1 MLLQREL
8 SLRLAPRRDIVFV
21 TSGASDVWAKC
32 FPDAI
37 AFRNRHCNMSGS
49 TSVAQRRVNRLYTMP
64 IPTSEPGTMNAA
76 PSAVQTTPRARHKFP
91 LPFPRLESLRSR
103 ILAFAVAAALLP
115 AGTMLGV
122 FYTQNRRALEK
133 KIDEDLLSSSA
144 QSARA
149 TGVWLRERLYD
160 LRVFAGSDEVVI
172 TLEHG
177 ARPVPGNAT
186 EGRLRDYLV
195 SLHER
200 FSDFEKLMVL
210 DLDGKV
216 VATSA
221 TEVTPVPL
229 PADWQQALKSDNQIV
244 GNAYWDPKSGRA
256 KLIVAV
262 PAQRADG
269 RLLGAFAAELNLA
282 PVQLLLRSFAPD
294 STGAVHLVNTRG
306 AAIASSD
313 GVTEQIIKNPLS
325 PPTMKKLRE
334 RARAPFAYTSFGGRE
349 VIGTLEYVP
358 QVSWLVISEISG
370 EAAFQQVRR
379 FRDVALLVIAFLLIA
394 VTLSA
399 YRLGRLIAR
408 PLDRLTKAA
417 GEVAA
422 GDLAV
427 DLPAAPG
434 GGEVGYL
441 TDVFNHMVYRLRE
454 GRLELDRINETL
466 LKKNEE
472 LELLSTT
479 DSLTGLSNHRSLMQ
493 RLDDEVA
500 RFKKD
505 KHGFSVLVGDV
516 DHFKQYND
524 AFGHPA
530 GDEVLQ
536 RIAEI
541 MRGSTRKG
549 DCCARYGG
557 EEFVIVLPNTA
568 IADALDTAEHIRARV
583 AAKKFNGRKITLSI
597 GVASFPEDAD
607 DAETIIAVAD
617 EALYQAKREGRD
629 RTVRARRLKKT
640 G

>member
-1 MLLQREL
+1 
-8 SLRLAPRRDIVFV
+8 
-21 TSGASDVWAKC
+21 
-32 FPDAI
+32 
-37 AFRNRHCNMSGS
+37 
-49 TSVAQRRVNRLYTMP
+49 MP
-64 IPTSEPGTMNAA
+64 GTTAEPGTINAA
-76 PSAVQTTPRARHKFP
+76 KPASQITPRARAKFP
-91 LPFPRLESLRSR
+91 VPFPKFESLRSR

-122 FYTQNRRALEK
+122 FYSQNRRALEK
-133 KIDEDLLSSSA
+133 KINEDLLSGSA

-149 TGVWLRERLYD
+149 SGVWLRERLYD

-172 TLEHG
+172 TLERG
-177 ARPVPGNAT
+177 AHAPASTPT

-210 DLDGKV
+210 DLDGNV

-221 TEVTPVPL
+221 GEVTNVPL
-229 PADWQQALKSDNQIV
+229 PPDWQSALRSDNQIV
-244 GNAYWDPKSGRA
+244 GDAYWDPKSGRA

-282 PVQLLLRSFAPD
+282 PVQMLLRSFAAD
-294 STGAVHLVNTRG
+294 STGRIHLVNIKG
-306 AAIASSD
+306 GAIASSE
-313 GVTEQIIKNPLS
+313 GVTEQLLKHPM
-325 PPTMKKLRE
+325 PPATMKKLRE
-334 RARAPFAYTSFGGRE
+334 RARAPFSYVSFGGRD

-358 QVSWLVISEISG
+358 QVSWAVIAEISS
-370 EAAFQQVRR
+370 EAAYLQVRR
-379 FRDVALLVIAFLLIA
+379 FRDVALLVIAFLLVA
-394 VTLSA
+394 VTASA

-441 TDVFNHMVYRLRE
+441 TDVFNHMVSRLRE
-454 GRLELDRINETL
+454 GRAELDRINETL
-466 LKKNEE
+466 TKKNEE

-479 DSLTGLSNHRSLMQ
+479 DSLTGLSNHRSLMN
-493 RLDDEVA
+493 RLDAEVA

-505 KHGFSVLVGDV
+505 KRGFSVLVGDV

-536 RIAEI
+536 TIAEI
-541 MRGSTRKG
+541 MRESTRKG

-557 EEFVIVLPNTA
+557 EEFVIVLPDTS
-568 IADALDTAEHIRARV
+568 IADALDTSEHIRARV
-583 AAKKFNGRKITLSI
+583 AAKKFNGRKMTLSI

-607 DAETIIAVAD
+607 DAEAIIAVAD

-629 RTVRARRLKKT
+629 RSVRARRLKKT

>member
-1 MLLQREL
+1 
-8 SLRLAPRRDIVFV
+8 
-21 TSGASDVWAKC
+21 
-32 FPDAI
+32 
-37 AFRNRHCNMSGS
+37 
-49 TSVAQRRVNRLYTMP
+49 
-64 IPTSEPGTMNAA
+64 MNAA
-76 PSAVQTTPRARHKFP
+76 KPASQITPRARPKFP
-91 LPFPRLESLRSR
+91 VPFPKFESLRSR

-122 FYTQNRRALEK
+122 FYAQNRRALEK
-133 KIDEDLLSSSA
+133 KINEDLLSGSA

-160 LRVFAGSDEVVI
+160 LRVFSGSDEVVF
-172 TLEHG
+172 TLDRSTR
-177 ARPVPGNAT
+177 APTSPT

-210 DLDGKV
+210 DLDGNV

-221 TEVTPVPL
+221 TEATKVPL
-229 PADWQQALKSDNQIV
+229 PADWQQALKADNQIV
-244 GNAYWDPKSGRA
+244 GDPYWDPIAKRA

-294 STGAVHLVNTRG
+294 SSGAIHLVNTRG
-306 AAIASSD
+306 ALIASSD
-313 GVTEQIIKNPLS
+313 GVNEALVRSPMP

-334 RARAPFAYTSFGGRE
+334 RARAPFEYTSFRDHD

-358 QVSWLVISEISG
+358 QVNWAVLAEQSA
-370 EAAFQQVRR
+370 EAAYLQVRR
-379 FRDVALLVIAFLLIA
+379 FRDVALGVIVFLLIA
-394 VTLSA
+394 VTAAA

-422 GDLAV
+422 GDLTV

-434 GGEVGYL
+434 GGEIGYL
-441 TDVFNHMVYRLRE
+441 TDVFNHMVYRLRD
-454 GRLELDRINETL
+454 GRAELDRINETL
-466 LKKNEE
+466 RKKNEE

-479 DSLTGLSNHRSLMQ
+479 DSLTGLSNHRSLMM
-493 RLDDEVA
+493 RLDHEVA
-500 RFKKD
+500 RFRKD
-505 KHGFSVLVGDV
+505 RKGFSVLVGDV

-536 RIAEI
+536 TIAEI
-541 MRGSTRKG
+541 LRDSTRKN

-557 EEFVIVLPNTA
+557 EEFVIVLPDTA
-568 IADALDTAEHIRARV
+568 AADAMDTAEHIRARV
-583 AAKKFNGRKITLSI
+583 AAKKFNGRKMTLSI
-597 GVASFPEDAD
+597 GVATFPEDAD
-607 DAETIIAVAD
+607 DAEAIIAVAD

-629 RTVRARRLKKT
+629 RTVRARRLAKT

>member
-1 MLLQREL
+1 
-8 SLRLAPRRDIVFV
+8 
-21 TSGASDVWAKC
+21 
-32 FPDAI
+32 
-37 AFRNRHCNMSGS
+37 
-49 TSVAQRRVNRLYTMP
+49 
-64 IPTSEPGTMNAA
+64 MNAA
-76 PSAVQTTPRARHKFP
+76 QPATQTTPRARAKFP

-122 FYTQNRRALEK
+122 FYTQNRHALEK
-133 KIDEDLLSSSA
+133 KINEDLLSGSA

-149 TGVWLRERLYD
+149 SGVWLRERLYD

-172 TLEHG
+172 TLDHG
-177 ARPVPGNAT
+177 SRLPSTPT

-210 DLDGKV
+210 DINGNV
-216 VATSA
+216 IATSA
-221 TEVTPVPL
+221 NEVTNVPL
-229 PADWQQALKSDNQIV
+229 PLDWQSLMRSDNQIV
-244 GNAYWDPKSGRA
+244 GDAYWDAKSGRA

-282 PVQLLLRSFAPD
+282 PVQLLLRSFAAD
-294 STGAVHLVNTRG
+294 STGAIQLVNAKG
-306 AAIASSD
+306 ALIASSD
-313 GVTEQIIKNPLS
+313 GVSPGLLKNPL
-325 PPTMKKLRE
+325 PRPTMTKLRE
-334 RARAPFAYTSFGGRE
+334 RARAPFPYTSFAGRE

-358 QVSWLVISEISG
+358 QVSWAVIAEISA
-370 EAAFQQVRR
+370 EAAFLQVRN
-379 FRDVALLVIAFLLIA
+379 FRDVALFVILFLLLA
-394 VTLSA
+394 VTAAA

-427 DLPAAPG
+427 DLPAAMG

-441 TDVFNHMVYRLRE
+441 TDVFNHMVFRLRE

-466 LKKNEE
+466 IKKNEE
-472 LELLSTT
+472 LEHLSTT
-479 DSLTGLSNHRSLMQ
+479 DSLTGLSNHRSLMK

-500 RFKKD
+500 RFKKE
-505 KHGFSVLVGDV
+505 KRGFSVLVGDV

-536 RIAEI
+536 TIAEI
-541 MRGSTRKG
+541 MRDSTRKV

-557 EEFVIVLPNTA
+557 EEFVIVLPDNA

-607 DAETIIAVAD
+607 DAEAIIAVAD

>member
-1 MLLQREL
+1 
-8 SLRLAPRRDIVFV
+8 
-21 TSGASDVWAKC
+21 
-32 FPDAI
+32 
-37 AFRNRHCNMSGS
+37 
-49 TSVAQRRVNRLYTMP
+49 MP
-64 IPTSEPGTMNAA
+64 VPTSEPGTINAA
-76 PSAVQTTPRARHKFP
+76 QPATHTTPRARGKFP
-91 LPFPRLESLRSR
+91 LPFPRFESLRSR
-103 ILAFAVAAALLP
+103 ILAFAVVAALLP

-133 KIDEDLLSSSA
+133 KINEDLLSGSA

-160 LRVFAGSDEVVI
+160 LRVFAGSDEVVF
-172 TLEHG
+172 TLDRSG
-177 ARPVPGNAT
+177 RIVPSSPT

-210 DLDGKV
+210 DLDGNV
-216 VATSA
+216 IATSA
-221 TEVTPVPL
+221 PEVMKVPL
-229 PADWQQALKSDNQIV
+229 PADWQQTLKSDNQIV
-244 GNAYWDPKSGRA
+244 GDAYWDPIAKRA

-294 STGAVHLVNTRG
+294 STGAIHLVNTRG
-306 AAIASSD
+306 GAIASSD
-313 GVTEQIIKNPLS
+313 GVSEKLIKSPL
-325 PPTMKKLRE
+325 PAATMKKLRE
-334 RARAPFAYTSFGGRE
+334 RARAPFEYNSYASRD

-358 QVSWLVISEISG
+358 QVSWAVIAEISA
-370 EAAFQQVRR
+370 EAAYMQVRR
-379 FRDVALLVIAFLLIA
+379 FRDVALLVIAFLLVA
-394 VTLSA
+394 VTASA

-422 GDLAV
+422 GDLTV

-434 GGEVGYL
+434 GGEIGYL
-441 TDVFNHMVYRLRE
+441 TDVFNHMVYRLRD
-454 GRLELDRINETL
+454 GRAELDRINETL
-466 LKKNEE
+466 IKKNEE

-479 DSLTGLSNHRSLMQ
+479 DSLTGLSNHRSLMK
-493 RLDDEVA
+493 RLDDEVT
-500 RFKKD
+500 RFRKD
-505 KHGFSVLVGDV
+505 KRGFSVLVGDV

-536 RIAEI
+536 TIAEI
-541 MRGSTRKG
+541 MRDSTRKA

-557 EEFVIVLPNTA
+557 EEFVIVLPDTA
-568 IADALDTAEHIRARV
+568 AADALDTAEHIRARV
-583 AAKKFNGRKITLSI
+583 AAKKFSGRKMTLSI
-597 GVASFPEDAD
+597 GVATFPEDAD
-607 DAETIIAVAD
+607 DAEAIIAVAD

-629 RTVRARRLKKT
+629 RTVGAHRLKNT
-640 G
+640 GELQHSSPHVTAATPA

>member
-1 MLLQREL
+1 
-8 SLRLAPRRDIVFV
+8 
-21 TSGASDVWAKC
+21 
-32 FPDAI
+32 
-37 AFRNRHCNMSGS
+37 
-49 TSVAQRRVNRLYTMP
+49 MP
-64 IPTSEPGTMNAA
+64 VPTSEPGTINAA
-76 PSAVQTTPRARHKFP
+76 QPATHTTPRARAKFP
-91 LPFPRLESLRSR
+91 LPFPRFESLRSR
-103 ILAFAVAAALLP
+103 ILAFAVVAALLP

-122 FYTQNRRALEK
+122 FYTQHRRALEK
-133 KIDEDLLSSSA
+133 KINEDLLSSSA

-160 LRVFAGSDEVVI
+160 LRVFAGSDEVAF
-172 TLEHG
+172 TLDRG
-177 ARPVPGNAT
+177 GRVTTSPT

-210 DLDGKV
+210 DLDGNV
-216 VATSA
+216 IATSA
-221 TEVTPVPL
+221 PEVTKVPL

-244 GNAYWDPKSGRA
+244 GDAYWDPVAKRA

-282 PVQLLLRSFAPD
+282 PVQMLLRSFAPD
-294 STGAVHLVNTRG
+294 STGAIHLVNIKG
-306 AAIASSD
+306 SAIASSD
-313 GVTEQIIKNPLS
+313 KVSQNLIASPL
-325 PPTMKKLRE
+325 PAPTMKKLRE
-334 RARAPFAYTSFGGRE
+334 RARAPFEYTSFGNRD

-358 QVSWLVISEISG
+358 QVNWAVIAEISA
-370 EAAFQQVRR
+370 EAAYLQVRR
-379 FRDVALLVIAFLLIA
+379 FRDVALLVIAFLLVA
-394 VTLSA
+394 VTAAA
-399 YRLGRLIAR
+399 YRLGRFIAR

-422 GDLAV
+422 GDLTV

-441 TDVFNHMVYRLRE
+441 TDVFNHMVYRLRD
-454 GRLELDRINETL
+454 GRAELDRINETL
-466 LKKNEE
+466 RKKNEE

-479 DSLTGLSNHRSLMQ
+479 DSLTGLSNHRSLMK

-500 RFKKD
+500 RFKKE
-505 KHGFSVLVGDV
+505 KRGFSVLVGDV

-536 RIAEI
+536 TIAEI
-541 MRGSTRKG
+541 MRESTRKV

-557 EEFVIVLPNTA
+557 EEFVIVLPDTA
-568 IADALDTAEHIRARV
+568 AADALDTAEHIRARV
-583 AAKKFNGRKITLSI
+583 AAKKFNGRKMTLSI
-597 GVASFPEDAD
+597 GVATFPEDAD
-607 DAETIIAVAD
+607 DAEAIIAVAD

-629 RTVRARRLKKT
+629 RTVRAHRLKKT

>member
-1 MLLQREL
+1 
-8 SLRLAPRRDIVFV
+8 
-21 TSGASDVWAKC
+21 
-32 FPDAI
+32 
-37 AFRNRHCNMSGS
+37 
-49 TSVAQRRVNRLYTMP
+49 
-64 IPTSEPGTMNAA
+64 MNAA
-76 PSAVQTTPRARHKFP
+76 PSAAQTTPRARHKFP

-172 TLEHG
+172 SLEHG
-177 ARPVPGNAT
+177 ARTVPGNAT

-200 FSDFEKLMVL
+200 FGDFEKLMVL

-244 GNAYWDPKSGRA
+244 GNAYWDAKSGRA

-313 GVTEQIIKNPLS
+313 GVTEQIIKNPLP
-325 PPTMKKLRE
+325 PPTIKKLRE
-334 RARAPFAYTSFGGRE
+334 RARAPFAYTSFGGRD

-379 FRDVALLVIAFLLIA
+379 FRDAALLVIVFLLIA

-472 LELLSTT
+472 LEMLSTT
-479 DSLTGLSNHRSLMQ
+479 DSLTGLSNHRSLMK

-607 DAETIIAVAD
+607 DAEAIIAVAD

>member
-1 MLLQREL
+1 VPEC
-8 SLRLAPRRDIVFV
+8 RLRRDIVFV
-21 TSGASDVWAKC
+21 TSGASDVCTKC
-32 FPDAI
+32 LPGPV
-37 AFRNRHCNMSGS
+37 AFRDPHCNKSGS
-49 TSVAQRRVNRLYTMP
+49 TSVAQRRVGRLYTMP
-64 IPTSEPGTMNAA
+64 IPTSEPGNMNAA
-76 PSAVQTTPRARHKFP
+76 PSAAQTTPRARHKFP

-172 TLEHG
+172 SLEHG
-177 ARPVPGNAT
+177 ARTVPGNAT

-200 FSDFEKLMVL
+200 FGDFEKLMVL

-244 GNAYWDPKSGRA
+244 GNAYWDAKSGRA

-313 GVTEQIIKNPLS
+313 GVTEQIIKNPLP
-325 PPTMKKLRE
+325 PPTIKKLRE
-334 RARAPFAYTSFGGRE
+334 RARAPFAYTSFGGRD

-379 FRDVALLVIAFLLIA
+379 FRDAALLVIVFLLIA

-472 LELLSTT
+472 LEMLSTT
-479 DSLTGLSNHRSLMQ
+479 DSLTGLSNHRSLMK
-493 RLDDEVA
+493 RFDDEVA

-607 DAETIIAVAD
+607 DAEAIIAVAD

>member
-1 MLLQREL
+1 
-8 SLRLAPRRDIVFV
+8 
-21 TSGASDVWAKC
+21 
-32 FPDAI
+32 
-37 AFRNRHCNMSGS
+37 
-49 TSVAQRRVNRLYTMP
+49 MP
-64 IPTSEPGTMNAA
+64 ATTAEPGTINAA
-76 PSAVQTTPRARHKFP
+76 KPATQTTPRARAKFP
-91 LPFPRLESLRSR
+91 VPFPRFESLRSR

-122 FYTQNRRALEK
+122 FYTQNRRAMEK
-133 KIDEDLLSSSA
+133 KINEDLLSGSA

-160 LRVFAGSDEVVI
+160 LRVFAGSDEVVF
-172 TLEHG
+172 TLDRG
-177 ARPVPGNAT
+177 TRPAT
-186 EGRLRDYLV
+186 SPTQGRLRDYLV

-200 FSDFEKLMVL
+200 FSDFEKLIVL
-210 DLDGKV
+210 DLDGNV
-216 VATSA
+216 IATSA
-221 TEVTPVPL
+221 GEVTKVPL

-244 GNAYWDPKSGRA
+244 GDPYWDPVAKRA

-294 STGAVHLVNTRG
+294 STGAIHLVNTRG
-306 AAIASSD
+306 AIIASSD
-313 GVTEQIIKNPLS
+313 GVNEGLIRSPMP

-334 RARAPFAYTSFGGRE
+334 RARAPFEYSSFRGRD

-358 QVSWLVISEISG
+358 QVNWAVLAEMSA
-370 EAAFQQVRR
+370 EAAYLQVRR
-379 FRDVALLVIAFLLIA
+379 FRDVALGVIAFLLIA
-394 VTLSA
+394 VTASA

-422 GDLAV
+422 GDLTV

-434 GGEVGYL
+434 GGEIGYL
-441 TDVFNHMVYRLRE
+441 TDVFNHMVYRLRD
-454 GRLELDRINETL
+454 GRAELDRINETL
-466 LKKNEE
+466 RKKNEE

-479 DSLTGLSNHRSLMQ
+479 DSLTGLSNHRSLMK
-493 RLDDEVA
+493 RLDDEVV
-500 RFKKD
+500 RFRKERK
-505 KHGFSVLVGDV
+505 GFSVLVGDV

-536 RIAEI
+536 TIAEI
-541 MRGSTRKG
+541 MRDSTRKT

-557 EEFVIVLPNTA
+557 EEFVIVLPDTSA
-568 IADALDTAEHIRARV
+568 ADAMDTAEHIRARV
-583 AAKKFNGRKITLSI
+583 AAKKFSGRKMTLSI
-597 GVASFPEDAD
+597 GVATFPEDAD

-629 RTVRARRLKKT
+629 RTVRARRLAKT

>member
-1 MLLQREL
+1 
-8 SLRLAPRRDIVFV
+8 
-21 TSGASDVWAKC
+21 
-32 FPDAI
+32 
-37 AFRNRHCNMSGS
+37 
-49 TSVAQRRVNRLYTMP
+49 MP
-64 IPTSEPGTMNAA
+64 FTNSEPGTINAA
-76 PSAVQTTPRARHKFP
+76 QPATHTTPRARGKFP
-91 LPFPRLESLRSR
+91 LPFPRFESLRSR
-103 ILAFAVAAALLP
+103 ILAFAVVAALLP

-122 FYTQNRRALEK
+122 FYTQNRRTLEK
-133 KIDEDLLSSSA
+133 KINEDLLSSSA

-160 LRVFAGSDEVVI
+160 LRVFAGSDEVVFSLDRGGRI
-172 TLEHG
+172 TAG
-177 ARPVPGNAT
+177 SN
-186 EGRLRDYLV
+186 EGRLRDYLA

-200 FSDFEKLMVL
+200 FSDFETLMVL
-210 DLDGKV
+210 DLDGNV
-216 VATSA
+216 VATSSGQA
-221 TEVTPVPL
+221 TKVPL
-229 PADWQQALKSDNQIV
+229 PADWQQELKTENQIV
-244 GNAYWDPKSGRA
+244 GDAYWDPVSKRA

-282 PVQLLLRSFAPD
+282 PVQLLLRSFALD
-294 STGAVHLVNTRG
+294 SAGAIQLVNTRG
-306 AAIASSD
+306 GPIASSE
-313 GVTEQIIKNPLS
+313 GVSETLIKNKMS
-325 PPTMKKLRE
+325 PATMKKLRE
-334 RARAPFAYTSFGGRE
+334 RARAPFEYTSFGNRD

-358 QVSWLVISEISG
+358 QVNWSVIAEISA
-370 EAAFQQVRR
+370 EAAYLQVRR
-379 FRDVALLVIAFLLIA
+379 FRDVALGVIVFLLIA
-394 VTLSA
+394 VTATA
-399 YRLGRLIAR
+399 YRLGRLISR

-422 GDLAV
+422 GDLTV

-441 TDVFNHMVYRLRE
+441 TDVFNHMVYRLRD
-454 GRLELDRINETL
+454 GRAELDRINETL
-466 LKKNEE
+466 RKKNEE

-493 RLDDEVA
+493 RLDAEVA
-500 RFKKD
+500 RFKKE
-505 KHGFSVLVGDV
+505 KRGFSVLVGDV

-536 RIAEI
+536 RIADI
-541 MRGSTRKG
+541 MRESTRKN

-557 EEFVIVLPNTA
+557 EEFVIVLPDTSA
-568 IADALDTAEHIRARV
+568 TDALDTAEHIRARV
-583 AAKKFNGRKITLSI
+583 AAKKFSGRKMTLSI

-607 DAETIIAVAD
+607 DAEAIIAVAD

-629 RTVRARRLKKT
+629 RTVRAHRLKKT

>member
-1 MLLQREL
+1 MP
-8 SLRLAPRRDIVFV
+8 AP
-21 TSGASDVWAKC
+21 A
-32 FPDAI
+32 
-37 AFRNRHCNMSGS
+37 
-49 TSVAQRRVNRLYTMP
+49 
-64 IPTSEPGTMNAA
+64 SEPGTINAA
-76 PSAVQTTPRARHKFP
+76 EPAAHTTPRARGKFP

-133 KIDEDLLSSSA
+133 KINEDLLSGSA

-160 LRVFAGSDEVVI
+160 LRVFAGSDEVVV
-172 TLEHG
+172 TLDR
-177 ARPVPGNAT
+177 APRNTAPSSPT

-210 DLDGKV
+210 DLDGNV
-216 VATSA
+216 IATSA
-221 TEVTPVPL
+221 GEVTKVPL
-229 PADWQQALKSDNQIV
+229 PGDWQATLRSDNQIV
-244 GNAYWDPKSGRA
+244 GDAYWDAKSGRA

-282 PVQLLLRSFAPD
+282 PVQLLLRSFAAD
-294 STGAVHLVNTRG
+294 STGRIHLVNIRG
-306 AAIASSD
+306 SVIASSEK
-313 GVTEQIIKNPLS
+313 VTADLLKHPMPPL
-325 PPTMKKLRE
+325 TMKKLRE
-334 RARAPFAYTSFGGRE
+334 RARAPFEYTGFGGRD

-358 QVSWLVISEISG
+358 QVNWAVIAEISS
-370 EAAFQQVRR
+370 EAAYLQVRR

-394 VTLSA
+394 VTASA

-417 GEVAA
+417 SEVAA

-427 DLPAAPG
+427 DLPAAMG

-454 GRLELDRINETL
+454 GRTELDRINETL
-466 LKKNEE
+466 RKKNEE

-479 DSLTGLSNHRSLMQ
+479 DSLTGLSNHRSLMK

-536 RIAEI
+536 TIAEI
-541 MRGSTRKG
+541 MRDSTRKN

-557 EEFVIVLPNTA
+557 EEFVIVLPDTA
-568 IADALDTAEHIRARV
+568 ITDALDTAEHIRARV
-583 AAKKFNGRKITLSI
+583 AAKKFNGRKMTLSI

-607 DAETIIAVAD
+607 DAEAIIAVAD

>member
-1 MLLQREL
+1 M
-8 SLRLAPRRDIVFV
+8 PV
-21 TSGASDVWAKC
+21 T
-32 FPDAI
+32 
-37 AFRNRHCNMSGS
+37 
-49 TSVAQRRVNRLYTMP
+49 
-64 IPTSEPGTMNAA
+64 TSEPGTINVAA
-76 PSAVQTTPRARHKFP
+76 PASETTPRARAKFP

-133 KIDEDLLSSSA
+133 KINEDLLSSSA

-160 LRVFAGSDEVVI
+160 LRVFAGSDEVVV
-172 TLEHG
+172 TLDRG
-177 ARPVPGNAT
+177 PRAAPSSPT

-210 DLDGKV
+210 DLDGNV

-221 TEVTPVPL
+221 SEVTKVPL
-229 PADWQQALKSDNQIV
+229 PADWQATLRSDNQIV
-244 GNAYWDPKSGRA
+244 GNAYWDPKTRRA

-282 PVQLLLRSFAPD
+282 PVQLLLRSFATD
-294 STGAVHLVNTRG
+294 STGAIHLVNVKG
-306 AAIASSD
+306 GAIASSD
-313 GVTEQIIKNPLS
+313 GVSEQMIKYPMTLT
-325 PPTMKKLRE
+325 TMKRLRE
-334 RARAPFAYTSFGGRE
+334 RARAPFSYTSFGGRD

-358 QVSWLVISEISG
+358 QVNWAVIAEISS
-370 EAAFQQVRR
+370 EAAYLQVRH
-379 FRDVALLVIAFLLIA
+379 FRDVALLVILFLLIA
-394 VTLSA
+394 VTAAS
-399 YRLGRLIAR
+399 YRLGRFIAR

-454 GRLELDRINETL
+454 GRAELDQANETL
-466 LKKNEE
+466 RKKNEE

-479 DSLTGLSNHRSLMQ
+479 DSLTGLSNHRSLMK

-500 RFKKD
+500 RFRKD
-505 KHGFSVLVGDV
+505 HRGFSVLVGDV

-536 RIAEI
+536 TIAEI
-541 MRGSTRKG
+541 MRDSTRKV

-557 EEFVIVLPNTA
+557 EEFVIVLPDTA

-583 AAKKFNGRKITLSI
+583 AAKKFNGRKMTLSI

-607 DAETIIAVAD
+607 DAESIIAVAD

-629 RTVRARRLKKT
+629 RTVRARRLQKT

>member
-1 MLLQREL
+1 
-8 SLRLAPRRDIVFV
+8 
-21 TSGASDVWAKC
+21 
-32 FPDAI
+32 
-37 AFRNRHCNMSGS
+37 
-49 TSVAQRRVNRLYTMP
+49 MP
-64 IPTSEPGTMNAA
+64 PTTSEPGTINAA
-76 PSAVQTTPRARHKFP
+76 TPATQTTPRARAKFP

-115 AGTMLGV
+115 ASTMLGV
-122 FYTQNRRALEK
+122 FYTQNRHALEK
-133 KIDEDLLSSSA
+133 KIDEDLLSGSA

-149 TGVWLRERLYD
+149 SGVWLRERLYD
-160 LRVFAGSDEVVI
+160 LRVFASSEEVVM
-172 TLEHG
+172 TLDRGGRPG
-177 ARPVPGNAT
+177 ASAPA
-186 EGRLRDYLV
+186 EGRLRDYLA
-195 SLHER
+195 SLRER
-200 FSDFEKLMVL
+200 FSDFERLMVL
-210 DLDGKV
+210 DLDGNV

-221 TEVTPVPL
+221 GEATTKIPL
-229 PADWQQALKSDNQIV
+229 PPDWQSTLRSDNQIV
-244 GNAYWDPKSGRA
+244 GDAYWDPVTKRA

-282 PVQLLLRSFAPD
+282 PVQLLLRSFAAD
-294 STGAVHLVNTRG
+294 STGRIHLVNIKG
-306 AAIASSD
+306 APIASSD
-313 GVTEQIIKNPLS
+313 GITEQMLKHPM
-325 PPTMKKLRE
+325 PPVTMKKLRE
-334 RARAPFAYTSFGGRE
+334 RARAPFSYVSFGGRD

-358 QVSWLVISEISG
+358 QVSWAVIAEISS
-370 EAAFQQVRR
+370 EAAYLQVRR
-379 FRDVALLVIAFLLIA
+379 FRDVALLVIAFLLVA
-394 VTLSA
+394 VTASA

-454 GRLELDRINETL
+454 GRDELDRINETL

-479 DSLTGLSNHRSLMQ
+479 DSLTGLSNHRSLMN
-493 RLDDEVA
+493 RLDAEVA
-500 RFKKD
+500 RFKKE
-505 KHGFSVLVGDV
+505 KRGFSVLVGDV

-536 RIAEI
+536 TIAEI
-541 MRGSTRKG
+541 MRDSTRKG

-557 EEFVIVLPNTA
+557 EEFVIVLPDTS
-568 IADALDTAEHIRARV
+568 IADALDTSEHIRARV
-583 AAKKFNGRKITLSI
+583 AAKKFNGRKMTLSI

-607 DAETIIAVAD
+607 DAESIIAVAD

-629 RTVRARRLKKT
+629 RSVRARRLQKT

>member
-1 MLLQREL
+1 
-8 SLRLAPRRDIVFV
+8 
-21 TSGASDVWAKC
+21 
-32 FPDAI
+32 
-37 AFRNRHCNMSGS
+37 
-49 TSVAQRRVNRLYTMP
+49 MP
-64 IPTSEPGTMNAA
+64 LPTSEPGTLNAA
-76 PSAVQTTPRARHKFP
+76 QGVTQSTPRARHKFP

-133 KIDEDLLSSSA
+133 KINEDLVSSSA

-160 LRVFAGSDEVVI
+160 LRVFSGSDEVVI
-172 TLEHG
+172 TLEHSG
-177 ARPVPGNAT
+177 SKAATPT

-210 DLDGKV
+210 DLDGNV
-216 VATSA
+216 IATSA
-221 TEVTPVPL
+221 PEVTSIPL
-229 PADWQQALKSDNQIV
+229 PADWQSVLKSDNQIV
-244 GNAYWDPKSGRA
+244 GNAYWDAKTGRA

-282 PVQLLLRSFAPD
+282 PVQMLLRSFAPE
-294 STGAVHLVNTRG
+294 STGAIHLVNTRG
-306 AAIASSD
+306 AAIASSI
-313 GVTEQIIKNPLS
+313 GATEDLLKNPIS

-334 RARAPFAYTSFGGRE
+334 RARAPFAYTSFGGRD

-358 QVSWLVISEISG
+358 QVNWLVISEISG
-370 EAAFQQVRR
+370 ESAFGQVRR
-379 FRDVALLVIAFLLIA
+379 FRNVALLVIVLLLIA
-394 VTLSA
+394 VTASA

-441 TDVFNHMVYRLRE
+441 TEVFNHMVYRLRE

-479 DSLTGLSNHRSLMQ
+479 DSLTGLSNHRSLMK

-500 RFKKD
+500 RYKKQ
-505 KHGFSVLVGDV
+505 KSGFSVLVGDV

-536 RIAEI
+536 TIAEI
-541 MRGSTRKG
+541 MRDSTRKV

-557 EEFVIVLPNTA
+557 EEFVIVLPDVA
-568 IADALDTAEHIRARV
+568 ITEALDTAEHIRARV

-597 GVASFPEDAD
+597 GVAGFPEAAD
-607 DAETIIAVAD
+607 DAEAIIAVAD

>member
-1 MLLQREL
+1 
-8 SLRLAPRRDIVFV
+8 
-21 TSGASDVWAKC
+21 
-32 FPDAI
+32 
-37 AFRNRHCNMSGS
+37 
-49 TSVAQRRVNRLYTMP
+49 
-64 IPTSEPGTMNAA
+64 MNAA
-76 PSAVQTTPRARHKFP
+76 PSATQTTPRARHKFP

-177 ARPVPGNAT
+177 ARTVPGNAT
-186 EGRLRDYLV
+186 QGRLRDYLV

-200 FSDFEKLMVL
+200 FADFEKLMVL

-229 PADWQQALKSDNQIV
+229 PADWQQLLKSDNQIV

-282 PVQLLLRSFAPD
+282 PVQLVLRSFAPD
-294 STGAVHLVNTRG
+294 SAGAVHLVNARG

-313 GVTEQIIKNPLS
+313 GVTEQIIKNPIP

-334 RARAPFAYTSFGGRE
+334 QARAPFAYTSFGGRE

-370 EAAFQQVRR
+370 DAAFQQVRR

-479 DSLTGLSNHRSLMQ
+479 DSLTGLSNHRSLMK

>member
-1 MLLQREL
+1 
-8 SLRLAPRRDIVFV
+8 
-21 TSGASDVWAKC
+21 
-32 FPDAI
+32 
-37 AFRNRHCNMSGS
+37 
-49 TSVAQRRVNRLYTMP
+49 MP
-64 IPTSEPGTMNAA
+64 VKTAEPGIINAA
-76 PSAVQTTPRARHKFP
+76 QPATHTTPRHRSKFP

-103 ILAFAVAAALLP
+103 ILAFAVAAAVIP
-115 AGTMLGV
+115 ATTMLGV

-133 KIDEDLLSSSA
+133 KINEDLLSGSA

-172 TLEHG
+172 TLDRNG
-177 ARPVPGNAT
+177 RIAASPT

-216 VATSA
+216 IATSA
-221 TEVTPVPL
+221 GEVSNVPL
-229 PADWQQALKSDNQIV
+229 PSDWQQTLKSDNQIV
-244 GNAYWDPKSGRA
+244 GDAYWDPVAKRA

-269 RLLGAFAAELNLA
+269 HLLGAFAAELNLA
-282 PVQLLLRSFAPD
+282 PVQLLLRSFAQD
-294 STGAVHLVNTRG
+294 STGTIHLVNIKG
-306 AAIASSD
+306 SPIASSE
-313 GVTEQIIKNPLS
+313 GVSEGLIKNPLP

-334 RARAPFAYTSFGGRE
+334 RARAPFEYESFGRRD

-358 QVSWLVISEISG
+358 QVNWAVLAEISAS
-370 EAAFQQVRR
+370 AAYLQIRR
-379 FRDVALLVIAFLLIA
+379 FRDVALGVIVFLLIV
-394 VTLSA
+394 VTASA

-422 GDLAV
+422 GDLTV

-441 TDVFNHMVYRLRE
+441 TDVFNHMVYRLRD
-454 GRLELDRINETL
+454 GRAELDRINETL
-466 LKKNEE
+466 RKKNEE

-479 DSLTGLSNHRSLMQ
+479 DSLTGLSNHRSLMK

-500 RFKKD
+500 RFRKD
-505 KHGFSVLVGDV
+505 KRGFSVLVGDV

-536 RIAEI
+536 TIAEI
-541 MRGSTRKG
+541 MRDSTRKN

-557 EEFVIVLPNTA
+557 EEFVIVLPDTSA
-568 IADALDTAEHIRARV
+568 ADALDTAEHIRARV
-583 AAKKFNGRKITLSI
+583 AAKKFSGRKMTLSI
-597 GVASFPEDAD
+597 GVATFPEDAD
-607 DAETIIAVAD
+607 DAEAIIAIAD

-629 RTVRARRLKKT
+629 RTVRAHRLKKT

>member
-1 MLLQREL
+1 M
-8 SLRLAPRRDIVFV
+8 PV
-21 TSGASDVWAKC
+21 T
-32 FPDAI
+32 
-37 AFRNRHCNMSGS
+37 
-49 TSVAQRRVNRLYTMP
+49 
-64 IPTSEPGTMNAA
+64 TSEPGTINAA
-76 PSAVQTTPRARHKFP
+76 APATQTTPRARAKFP

-122 FYTQNRRALEK
+122 FYSQNRRALEK
-133 KIDEDLLSSSA
+133 KINEDLLSGSA

-149 TGVWLRERLYD
+149 SGVWLRERLYD

-172 TLEHG
+172 TLERG
-177 ARPVPGNAT
+177 AHAPASTPT

-210 DLDGKV
+210 DLDGNV
-216 VATSA
+216 IATSA
-221 TEVTPVPL
+221 PGVTKVPL

-244 GNAYWDPKSGRA
+244 GDAYWDPVAKRA

-294 STGAVHLVNTRG
+294 SAGAIHLVNTRG
-306 AAIASSD
+306 SIIASSD
-313 GVTEQIIKNPLS
+313 GVTEALIRSPMP

-334 RARAPFAYTSFGGRE
+334 RARAPFEYNSFRDRD

-358 QVSWLVISEISG
+358 QVNWAVIAEQSA
-370 EAAFQQVRR
+370 EAAYLQVRR
-379 FRDVALLVIAFLLIA
+379 FRDVALGVIVFLLIA

-422 GDLAV
+422 GDLTV

-434 GGEVGYL
+434 GGEIGYL
-441 TDVFNHMVYRLRE
+441 TDVFNHMVYRLRD
-454 GRLELDRINETL
+454 GRAELDRINETL
-466 LKKNEE
+466 RKKNEE

-500 RFKKD
+500 RFKKE
-505 KHGFSVLVGDV
+505 KRGFSVLVGDV

-536 RIAEI
+536 RIADI
-541 MRGSTRKG
+541 MRESTRKN

-557 EEFVIVLPNTA
+557 EEFVIVLPDTSA
-568 IADALDTAEHIRARV
+568 TDALDTAEHIRARV
-583 AAKKFNGRKITLSI
+583 AAKKFSGRKMTLSI
-597 GVASFPEDAD
+597 GVAPFPEDAD
-607 DAETIIAVAD
+607 DAEAIIAVAD

-629 RTVRARRLKKT
+629 RTVRAHRLKKT

>member
-1 MLLQREL
+1 
-8 SLRLAPRRDIVFV
+8 
-21 TSGASDVWAKC
+21 
-32 FPDAI
+32 
-37 AFRNRHCNMSGS
+37 
-49 TSVAQRRVNRLYTMP
+49 
-64 IPTSEPGTMNAA
+64 MNAA
-76 PSAVQTTPRARHKFP
+76 ASATQTTPRARHKFP

-177 ARPVPGNAT
+177 ARTVPGNAT
-186 EGRLRDYLV
+186 QGRLRDYLV

-200 FSDFEKLMVL
+200 FADFEKLMVL

-229 PADWQQALKSDNQIV
+229 PADWQQLLKSDNQIV

-282 PVQLLLRSFAPD
+282 PVQLVLRSFAPD
-294 STGAVHLVNTRG
+294 SAGAVHLVNARG

-313 GVTEQIIKNPLS
+313 GVTEQIIKNPIP

-334 RARAPFAYTSFGGRE
+334 QARAPFAYTSFGGRE

-370 EAAFQQVRR
+370 DAAFQQVRR

-479 DSLTGLSNHRSLMQ
+479 DSLTGLSNHRSLMK

>member
-1 MLLQREL
+1 
-8 SLRLAPRRDIVFV
+8 
-21 TSGASDVWAKC
+21 
-32 FPDAI
+32 
-37 AFRNRHCNMSGS
+37 
-49 TSVAQRRVNRLYTMP
+49 MP
-64 IPTSEPGTMNAA
+64 LPTSEPGTLNAA
-76 PSAVQTTPRARHKFP
+76 QSATHSTPRARHKFP

-133 KIDEDLLSSSA
+133 KIDEDLVSSSA

-160 LRVFAGSDEVVI
+160 LRVFSGSDEVVI

-177 ARPVPGNAT
+177 APKAGTPT

-200 FSDFEKLMVL
+200 FSDFERLMVL
-210 DLDGKV
+210 DMDGNV
-216 VATSA
+216 IATSA
-221 TEVTPVPL
+221 AEVTSIPL
-229 PADWQQALKSDNQIV
+229 PADWQATLKSDNQIV
-244 GNAYWDPKSGRA
+244 GNAYWDAKSGRA

-282 PVQLLLRSFAPD
+282 PVQMLLRSFAPE
-294 STGAVHLVNTRG
+294 STGAVHLVNARG
-306 AAIASSD
+306 AAIASSI
-313 GVTEQIIKNPLS
+313 GATEELLKNPIP

-334 RARAPFAYTSFGGRE
+334 RARAPFAYTSFGGRD

-358 QVSWLVISEISG
+358 QVNWLVISEISG
-370 EAAFQQVRR
+370 EAAFGQVRR
-379 FRDVALLVIAFLLIA
+379 FRNAALLVIVFLLIA

-427 DLPAAPG
+427 DLPTAPG

-441 TDVFNHMVYRLRE
+441 TEVFNHMVYRLRE

-466 LKKNEE
+466 RKKNEE
-472 LELLSTT
+472 LEVLSTT
-479 DSLTGLSNHRSLMQ
+479 DSLTGLSNHRSLMK

-500 RFKKD
+500 RFKKE
-505 KHGFSVLVGDV
+505 KTGFSVLVGDV

-536 RIAEI
+536 TIAEI
-541 MRGSTRKG
+541 MRDSTRKD

-557 EEFVIVLPNTA
+557 EEFVIVLPGVA
-568 IADALDTAEHIRARV
+568 IAEALDTAEHIRARV

-597 GVASFPEDAD
+597 GVAGFPEAAD
-607 DAETIIAVAD
+607 DAEAIIAVAD

>member
-1 MLLQREL
+1 MP
-8 SLRLAPRRDIVFV
+8 AP
-21 TSGASDVWAKC
+21 TA
-32 FPDAI
+32 
-37 AFRNRHCNMSGS
+37 
-49 TSVAQRRVNRLYTMP
+49 
-64 IPTSEPGTMNAA
+64 EPGTINAA
-76 PSAVQTTPRARHKFP
+76 KPATQTTPRARAKFP
-91 LPFPRLESLRSR
+91 VPFPRFESLRSR

-133 KIDEDLLSSSA
+133 KINEDLLSGSA

-160 LRVFAGSDEVVI
+160 LRVFAGSDEVVF
-172 TLEHG
+172 TLDRG
-177 ARPVPGNAT
+177 LRPAT
-186 EGRLRDYLV
+186 SPTQGRMRDYLV

-200 FSDFEKLMVL
+200 FSDFEKLIVL
-210 DLDGKV
+210 DLDGNV

-221 TEVTPVPL
+221 PEVTKVPL
-229 PADWQQALKSDNQIV
+229 PADWQQALKLDNQIV
-244 GNAYWDPKSGRA
+244 GEPYWDPVAKRA

-294 STGAVHLVNTRG
+294 STGAIHLVNTRG
-306 AAIASSD
+306 PIIASSD
-313 GVTEQIIKNPLS
+313 GINELLIRSPMP

-334 RARAPFAYTSFGGRE
+334 RARAPFEYTSFWNRD

-358 QVSWLVISEISG
+358 QVNWAVIAEISA
-370 EAAFQQVRR
+370 EAAYLQVRR
-379 FRDVALLVIAFLLIA
+379 FRDVAFGVIVFLLIA
-394 VTLSA
+394 VTAAA
-399 YRLGRLIAR
+399 YRLGRLISR

-422 GDLAV
+422 GDLTV
-427 DLPAAPG
+427 DLPPAPG

-441 TDVFNHMVYRLRE
+441 TDVFNHMVYRLRD
-454 GRLELDRINETL
+454 GRAELDRINETL
-466 LKKNEE
+466 RKKNEE

-479 DSLTGLSNHRSLMQ
+479 DSLTGLSNHRSLMK

-500 RFKKD
+500 RFRKD
-505 KHGFSVLVGDV
+505 RKGFSVLVGDV

-536 RIAEI
+536 TIAEI
-541 MRGSTRKG
+541 MRDSTRRT

-557 EEFVIVLPNTA
+557 EEFVIVLPDTSA
-568 IADALDTAEHIRARV
+568 ADAMDTAEHIRARV
-583 AAKKFNGRKITLSI
+583 AAKKFSGRKMTLSI
-597 GVASFPEDAD
+597 GVATFPEDAD
-607 DAETIIAVAD
+607 DAESIIAVAD

-629 RTVRARRLKKT
+629 RTVRARRLAKT

>member
-1 MLLQREL
+1 M
-8 SLRLAPRRDIVFV
+8 PV
-21 TSGASDVWAKC
+21 T
-32 FPDAI
+32 
-37 AFRNRHCNMSGS
+37 
-49 TSVAQRRVNRLYTMP
+49 TT
-64 IPTSEPGTMNAA
+64 EPGTINAA
-76 PSAVQTTPRARHKFP
+76 QPATETTPRARAKFP

-122 FYTQNRRALEK
+122 FYSQNRHALEK
-133 KIDEDLLSSSA
+133 KINEDLLSGSA

-160 LRVFAGSDEVVI
+160 LRVFAGSDEVVF
-172 TLEHG
+172 TLDRGPRG
-177 ARPVPGNAT
+177 AVTSPT
-186 EGRLRDYLV
+186 QGRLRDYLV

-210 DLDGKV
+210 DLDGNV
-216 VATSA
+216 IATSA
-221 TEVTPVPL
+221 PTVTKVPL
-229 PADWQQALKSDNQIV
+229 PSDWQQALKSDNQIV
-244 GNAYWDPKSGRA
+244 GDAYWDPVAKRA

-294 STGAVHLVNTRG
+294 STGAIHLVNTRG
-306 AAIASSD
+306 GAIASSD
-313 GVTEQIIKNPLS
+313 GVSEKLIKSPL
-325 PPTMKKLRE
+325 PAATMKKLRE
-334 RARAPFAYTSFGGRE
+334 RARAPFEYNSYASRD

-358 QVSWLVISEISG
+358 QVSWAVIAEISA
-370 EAAFQQVRR
+370 EAAYMQVRR
-379 FRDVALLVIAFLLIA
+379 FRDVALLVIAFLLVA
-394 VTLSA
+394 VTASA

-422 GDLAV
+422 GDLTV

-434 GGEVGYL
+434 GGEIGYL
-441 TDVFNHMVYRLRE
+441 TDVFNHMVYRLRD
-454 GRLELDRINETL
+454 GRAELDRINETL
-466 LKKNEE
+466 IKKNEE

-479 DSLTGLSNHRSLMQ
+479 DSLTGLSNHRSLMK
-493 RLDDEVA
+493 RLDDEVT
-500 RFKKD
+500 RFRKEKR
-505 KHGFSVLVGDV
+505 GFSVLVGDV

-536 RIAEI
+536 TIAEI
-541 MRGSTRKG
+541 MRDSTRKV

-557 EEFVIVLPNTA
+557 EEFVIVLPDTA
-568 IADALDTAEHIRARV
+568 AADALDTAEHIRARV
-583 AAKKFNGRKITLSI
+583 AAKK
-597 GVASFPEDAD
+597 
-607 DAETIIAVAD
+607 
-617 EALYQAKREGRD
+617 
-629 RTVRARRLKKT
+629 
-640 G
+640 